1 MSSFK
6 AILSIGGKEYG
17 RLLSC
22 DFSLSRA
29 TDTIGR
35 PTSVFNGGCI
45 NMSVEATDNSELMEW
60 CVKQADQKD
69 GEISF
74 QKIDG
79 ESSMIK
85 MSWKHGY
92 IINHTVSYS
101 EGGNM
106 IISFTVSAH
115 ELTYG
120 KGTLKNPW
128 PKGAGGS

>member
-6 AILSIGGKEYG
+6 AILSLGGKEY
-17 RLLSC
+17 RLLSA
-22 DFSLSRA
+22 DFALSRN
-29 TDTIGR
+29 TDSIGR
-35 PTSVFNGGCI
+35 PTSVWNGGSI
-45 NMSVEATDNSELMEW
+45 NMSVEATDDSSLMEW

-79 ESSMIK
+79 ESSMVK

-92 IINHTVSYS
+92 IISYSVSYS
-101 EGGNM
+101 EGGSM
-106 IISFTVSAH
+106 YISFTVSAQ

-120 KGTLKNPW
+120 KGTHKNPW
-128 PKGAGGS
+128 PKGAGGA

>member
-6 AILSIGGKEYG
+6 AILTLSGKEF

-22 DFSLSRA
+22 DFSLSRN
-29 TDTIGR
+29 TDSIGR
-35 PTSVFNGGCI
+35 PTSVWNGGTI
-45 NMSVEATDNSELMEW
+45 NMSVEATDDSSLMEW

-69 GEISF
+69 GEIAF

-85 MSWKHGY
+85 LSWKHGY
-92 IINHTVSYS
+92 IINYNVSYS
-101 EGGNM
+101 EGGSM
-106 IISFTVSAH
+106 YITFTVSAQ

-120 KGTLKNPW
+120 KGTHKNPW
-128 PKGAGGS
+128 PKGAGA

>member
-1 MSSFK
+1 MSFK
-6 AILSIGGKEYG
+6 ATLSLGQKEY
-17 RLLSC
+17 RLISC
-22 DFSLSRA
+22 DFALNRN
-29 TDTIGR
+29 TDNIGR
-35 PTSVFNGGCI
+35 PTSLWNGGMI
-45 NMSVEATDNSELMEW
+45 NMSVEATDDSSLMEW

-92 IINHTVSYS
+92 IVSYAVTYS
-101 EGGNM
+101 EGGAMYINF
-106 IISFTVSAH
+106 SVSAM

-120 KGTLKNPW
+120 KGTHKKPW
-128 PKGAGGS
+128 PKGAGA

>member
-6 AILSIGGKEYG
+6 AILTLSGKEY

-22 DFSLSRA
+22 DFSLGRA

-35 PTSVFNGGCI
+35 PTSVWAGGSI
-45 NMSVEATDNSELMEW
+45 NMSVEATDDSSLMEW

-74 QKIDG
+74 QKMDG

-92 IINHTVSYS
+92 IISYNVSYS
-101 EGGNM
+101 EGGSM
-106 IISFTVSAH
+106 YIS
-115 ELTYG
+115 
-120 KGTLKNPW
+120 
-128 PKGAGGS
+128 

>member
-6 AILSIGGKEYG
+6 AMLSLGGKEYG

-22 DFSLSRA
+22 DFALNRG
-29 TDTIGR
+29 TDSIGR
-35 PTSVFNGGCI
+35 PTSVWSGGHI
-45 NMSVEATDNSELMEW
+45 NMSVEATDDSSLMEW
-60 CVKQADQKD
+60 CVKQSDQKD

-92 IINHTVSYS
+92 IVNYAVSYS
-101 EGGNM
+101 EGGAM
-106 IISFTVSAH
+106 YITSTISAQS
-115 ELTYG
+115 LTYG
-120 KGTLKNPW
+120 KGTLSNPW
-128 PKGAGGS
+128 PKGAGA